1 MILADTSVWIEL
13 FRRGDR
19 ALQDLL
25 DEGKVITHEFV
36 LGELACGPLRDRTGT
51 LRLLRRL
58 PALAPARH
66 EEVMGLVEM
75 NRLHGLGLGWIDM
88 HLLAAARLGQCRL
101 YTLDRRLGEA
111 ARRLHIGM

>member
-25 DEGKVITHEFV
+25 NEGKVITHEFV
-36 LGELACGPLRDRTGT
+36 LGELACGWLHDRTGT
-51 LRLLRRL
+51 LLLLRRL

-66 EEVMGLVEM
+66 EEVMDLVKL
-75 NRLHGLGLGWIDM
+75 NRLHSLGLGWIDM
-88 HLLAAARLGQCRL
+88 HLLAAARLGHCAL
-101 YTLDRRLGEA
+101 YTRDRRLAEA
-111 ARRLHIGM
+111 AKNLHLGM